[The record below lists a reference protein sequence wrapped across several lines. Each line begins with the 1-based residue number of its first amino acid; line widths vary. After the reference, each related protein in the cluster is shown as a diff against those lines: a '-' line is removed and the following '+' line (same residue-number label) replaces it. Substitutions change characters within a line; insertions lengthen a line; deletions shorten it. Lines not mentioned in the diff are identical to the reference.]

1 MTSFYTE
8 KELSSLG
15 LKKYGRNVKISRHAS
30 IYGAQ
35 NISIGDNVRID
46 DFCILSGH
54 IELGSYIHIAAYSA
68 LYGGEAGIFISDF
81 ANLSSRISVY
91 SVSDDYSGT
100 TLTSPMIPDKN
111 KHVISK
117 PVHIGRH
124 VIIGSTSVVLPGVTI
139 PEGCAFGCFSFVNAD
154 TEAWSIYAG
163 IPVRKIRDRKKDLLT
178 LEQEFLTEE
187 QKRLA
192 EAMAAAEG
200 SV

>member
-1 MTSFYTE
+1 MAENECMVSVLCTAYNHE
-8 KELSSLG
+8 K
-15 LKKYGRNVKISRHAS
+15 YI
-30 IYGAQ
+30 AQ
-35 NISIGDNVRID
+35 TLQ
-46 DFCILSGH
+46 CIVDQQT
-54 IELGSYIHIAAYSA
+54 
-68 LYGGEAGIFISDF
+68 DF

-163 IPVRKIRDRKKDLLT
+163 IPVHKINGRKKDLLA

-192 EAMAAAEG
+192 EAMAAAG
-200 SV
+200 GNI

>member
-1 MTSFYTE
+1 
-8 KELSSLG
+8 
-15 LKKYGRNVKISRHAS
+15 
-30 IYGAQ
+30 
-35 NISIGDNVRID
+35 
-46 DFCILSGH
+46 
-54 IELGSYIHIAAYSA
+54 
-68 LYGGEAGIFISDF
+68 
-81 ANLSSRISVY
+81 
-91 SVSDDYSGT
+91 
-100 TLTSPMIPDKN
+100 MIPDKN

-200 SV
+200 SI

>member
-117 PVHIGRH
+117 PY
-124 VIIGSTSVVLPGVTI
+124 TSAGTSSSAPQALSSPASLSRRAVLS
-139 PEGCAFGCFSFVNAD
+139 AAS
-154 TEAWSIYAG
+154 
-163 IPVRKIRDRKKDLLT
+163 
-178 LEQEFLTEE
+178 
-187 QKRLA
+187 RL
-192 EAMAAAEG
+192 
-200 SV
+200 